1 MDIHVVSPG
10 ETLENIAQQYGVT
23 VERIMLDNE
32 LPNPANLVVG
42 QSMGIRYPQL
52 VHTIATGDTLTS
64 IAQLYGVS
72 VNDILQKNPWV
83 AAQEG
88 LTVGDELVIEFEG
101 AGDRRNTVINGYCY
115 PFIDR
120 DTLRKTLPF
129 LTYLSIFTYGFT
141 PEGDLVTI
149 DDEELIGIAQE
160 FGVGPVMMLAP
171 MSEDDNFD
179 PQIAHEMFIN
189 PEGQSRLIDN
199 IIINMEEKGYVG
211 LDIDFEYIL
220 PEDKDLFISFIA
232 ETKARLEEAGFFTMA
247 ALAPKTSGEMTGLLY
262 EAHDYPAIG
271 AIVDY
276 TLLMTYEWGYLF
288 GPPMPTS
295 PIQSVRRVLEYGVST
310 IPSEKILMGVPNY
323 SYDWALPFVQG
334 ESMAEALSNQETILR
349 ASQVGAVIEFDEETQ
364 SPFYTYTDA
373 EGIEHIAWFDD
384 VRSMDSKLRLIPEFD
399 LAGAGVWQIMNFFPG
414 LWMVVNSIFVVE
426 KIN

>member
-1 MDIHVVSPG
+1 
-10 ETLENIAQQYGVT
+10 
-23 VERIMLDNE
+23 
-32 LPNPANLVVG
+32 
-42 QSMGIRYPQL
+42 
-52 VHTIATGDTLTS
+52 
-64 IAQLYGVS
+64 
-72 VNDILQKNPWV
+72 
-83 AAQEG
+83 
-88 LTVGDELVIEFEG
+88 
-101 AGDRRNTVINGYCY
+101 
-115 PFIDR
+115 
-120 DTLRKTLPF
+120 
-129 LTYLSIFTYGFT
+129 
-141 PEGDLVTI
+141 
-149 DDEELIGIAQE
+149 
-160 FGVGPVMMLAP
+160 

-414 LWMVVNSIFVVE
+414 LWMVVNSIFEVE